1 MVNISNQQKIS
12 VTLFLPSKILGGAER
27 QFINIADSLA
37 EEDHINL
44 TVIDSSKGYIV
55 NGIKK
60 ENVNK
65 IIIKEKK
72 IKVSNTILLT
82 TANYLFYLNSLIKTE
97 NTEVKF
103 LVLSHYNLPFVL
115 LSHFLPQPLSF
126 LTKFIFFNAYKKG
139 VKDFEKSIIFNDLD
153 LKSFYENF
161 FNFTL
166 RSDLM
171 GAKYDITRP
180 EFIDESYLENK
191 VSWIGRLDKPACY
204 FAVERLI
211 KDIASSKDLG
221 ENFIFQVIGGG
232 TNIKKL
238 KQIAEECNVSNLVN
252 FEGQVKNENIP
263 KKLNGSKLV
272 FANGTSVYEAVRC
285 NIPVIVFDLLRESD
299 NFCEYQYS
307 FYPERP
313 DEILGKPIFELQKQ
327 DKGHTFKSALEVATS
342 NQRNKLIND
351 ARERASKVLEKASH
365 SIKNYFSANH
375 EIKPTNQRDFLLD
388 IIFFRFRDLVKN
400 YNEKDSF

>member
-126 LTKFIFFNAYKKG
+126 LTKFIF
-139 VKDFEKSIIFNDLD
+139 L
-153 LKSFYENF
+153 
-161 FNFTL
+161 T
-166 RSDLM
+166 
-171 GAKYDITRP
+171 
-180 EFIDESYLENK
+180 
-191 VSWIGRLDKPACY
+191 
-204 FAVERLI
+204 LI
-211 KDIASSKDLG
+211 KK
-221 ENFIFQVIGGG
+221 E
-232 TNIKKL
+232 
-238 KQIAEECNVSNLVN
+238 
-252 FEGQVKNENIP
+252 
-263 KKLNGSKLV
+263 
-272 FANGTSVYEAVRC
+272 
-285 NIPVIVFDLLRESD
+285 
-299 NFCEYQYS
+299 
-307 FYPERP
+307 
-313 DEILGKPIFELQKQ
+313 
-327 DKGHTFKSALEVATS
+327 
-342 NQRNKLIND
+342 
-351 ARERASKVLEKASH
+351 
-365 SIKNYFSANH
+365 
-375 EIKPTNQRDFLLD
+375 
-388 IIFFRFRDLVKN
+388 
-400 YNEKDSF
+400 